1 MNKVG
6 KTYIFESPPLIIGS
20 AGVAGKKEGEGPLG
34 DDFDMVFED
43 TTMGQESFE
52 LAESAMLHDAI
63 IRALASANVS
73 PKDVD
78 FVMTGDLLDQCTGSC
93 FALKDLEMPFIGMY
107 GACSTMALTLCN
119 SAMLVSAGANI
130 CVAGASSHFASS
142 ERQFRYPLEYG
153 GQRPPTAQWT
163 VTGAGCAV
171 VQNHNKVSGDK
182 LQNAVRISAV
192 HIGTITD
199 LGIKDANN
207 MGAAM
212 APAAVRTIADFL
224 NDTHTI
230 PDDYDFILTGDLGF
244 TGSKLLFELLQENS
258 GIDIQRRHKDCGTM
272 IFDLAEQDVNSGGSG
287 CGCSASV
294 VCSHIMKN
302 IKNGTLKKVLF
313 VATGALMSPTS
324 SKQGQTIPGI
334 AHAVL
339 LEK

>member
-1 MNKVG
+1 MKKIG
-6 KTYIFESPPLIIGS
+6 RTYIFELPPLIIGS
-20 AGVAGKKEGEGPLG
+20 AGVAGKKEGEGPLKN
-34 DDFDMVFED
+34 DFDMVFED

-171 VQNHNKVSGDK
+171 VQNQRNIDPEN
-182 LQNAVRISAV
+182 LQNAVKISAV

-212 APAAVRTIADFL
+212 APAAARTIADFL
-224 NDTHTI
+224 HDTQTK
-230 PDDYDFILTGDLGF
+230 PEDYDLILTGDLGL
-244 TGSKLLFELLQENS
+244 TGSKLLFELLQEDS
-258 GIDIQRRHKDCGTM
+258 EIDIETQHKDCGTM
-272 IFDLAEQDVNSGGSG
+272 IFNLAEQDVNSGGSG

-294 VCSHIMKN
+294 VCSHIIKN

-324 SKQGQTIPGI
+324 TKQGQSIPGI

>member
-1 MNKVG
+1 MKKIG
-6 KTYIFESPPLIIGS
+6 RTYIFESVPLIIGS

-43 TTMGQESFE
+43 TTMGQDSFE

-171 VQNHNKVSGDK
+171 VQNQRNIDSEN
-182 LQNAVRISAV
+182 LQNAVKISAV

-212 APAAVRTIADFL
+212 APAAARTIADFL
-224 NDTHTI
+224 HDTQTK
-230 PDDYDFILTGDLGF
+230 PEDYDLILTGDLGL
-244 TGSKLLFELLQENS
+244 TGSKLLFELLQEDS
-258 GIDIQRRHKDCGTM
+258 EIDIETQHKDCGTM

-324 SKQGQTIPGI
+324 TKQGQSIPGI

>member
-1 MNKVG
+1 MKKIG
-6 KTYIFESPPLIIGS
+6 RTYIFESLPFIIGS

-43 TTMGQESFE
+43 TTMGQDSFE

-171 VQNHNKVSGDK
+171 VQNQNNVDPEK
-182 LQNAVRISAV
+182 LQNAVKISAV

-212 APAAVRTIADFL
+212 APAAARTIADFL
-224 NDTHTI
+224 HDTQTK
-230 PDDYDFILTGDLGF
+230 PEDYDLILTGDLGL
-244 TGSKLLFELLQENS
+244 TGSKLLFELLQEDS
-258 GIDIQRRHKDCGTM
+258 EIDIETQHKDCGTM
-272 IFDLAEQDVNSGGSG
+272 IFNLAEQDVNSGGSG

-294 VCSHIMKN
+294 VCSHIIKN

-324 SKQGQTIPGI
+324 TKQGQSIPGI